1 VRRGD
6 EEDAAH
12 IWYWLDEY
20 GPDATVRAVLV
31 ERSISSKVCRKWR
44 SHPIA
49 GADDHLPWQEDHP
62 GYGRGHYL

>member
-31 ERSISSKVCRKWR
+31 ESVN
-44 SHPIA
+44 A
-49 GADDHLPWQEDHP
+49 GEKLHRRAE
-62 GYGRGHYL
+62 